1 MKPAFRRRAMA
12 IVQMRG
18 EDRKSVAGQIR
29 SLFHDLTVE
38 IKEELHD
45 LRTGEQPVEPRA
57 DLIVCEHLMGLI
69 ILLFAVTSIIL
80 LAGMVVI
87 DLFNIH

>member
-1 MKPAFRRRAMA
+1 MA
-12 IVQMRG
+12 IVQMR
-18 EDRKSVAGQIR
+18 DVDHRSVMEQIR
-29 SLFHDLTVE
+29 SLFHDLTGE

-45 LRTGEQPVEPRA
+45 LRTGEQPVEQRA
-57 DLIVCEHLMGLI
+57 DLIVREHLMGLI

-80 LAGMVVI
+80 LAGMGVI

>member
-1 MKPAFRRRAMA
+1 MA
-12 IVQMRG
+12 IVQIR
-18 EDRKSVAGQIR
+18 DVDHRSVVEQIR

-45 LRTGEQPVEPRA
+45 LRTGEQPVEQRA
-57 DLIVCEHLMGLI
+57 DLIVREHLMGLI
-69 ILLFAVTSIIL
+69 ILLFAVTGIIL